1 MPQLRA
7 EDYTIGWI
15 CALPQELRAAII
27 VLDEIHP
34 DIRGLSSV
42 YTLGRIGEHNIAIA
56 CLPMGKPANCPAALV
71 GADMMRDFP
80 SIHFGVL
87 VGIGGGMFDNGVRL
101 GDVVVG
107 YPNSQYPGVVQ
118 SDLGKVESTG
128 FLPTGYLMPPPRVL
142 LSAVASLAEG
152 RKQGKPRL
160 EHFIEQTRKKWPKV
174 AHQFNRPAETQR
186 RPQPSGSRVS
196 ASPGKVGPNIHYGLI
211 ASGNQVVKN
220 AKYRDEV
227 NRRFHGRVLCFE
239 MEAAGLLEKFP
250 FLVVRGI
257 SDYADSTKN
266 DDWHHYAALAAAAYA
281 KELLQYVRMPSRL
294 PSRLPPRM
302 Y

>member
-56 CLPMGKPANCPAALV
+56 CLPMGKPAELPGCP
-71 GADMMRDFP
+71 GRSRHDERFP
-80 SIHFGVL
+80 LDSFWRTGRNRGRH
-87 VGIGGGMFDNGVRL
+87 VRQRSPT
-101 GDVVVG
+101 GRCGCWVSKQSV
-107 YPNSQYPGVVQ
+107 PGVVQ

-128 FLPTGYLMPPPRVL
+128 FLPT
-142 LSAVASLAEG
+142 G